1 MEAVRSEGF
10 AFGGGVARLSALSVG
25 LWVVGVLTVHF
36 AAPFG
41 AFGAPFAAVLMIA
54 TIPLAWLTVRL
65 AGRSGGLGRGRIVE
79 AVALASMPALVLDG
93 VALTWMPAVYSL
105 DVGEERAAAAWL
117 LWFVGVS
124 LAIAVWKSL
133 RVR

>member
-1 MEAVRSEGF
+1 MEAVRGLGF
-10 AFGGGVARLSALSVG
+10 AFGGMVVRLSALSVG
-25 LWVVGVLTVHF
+25 LWVVGVLAVHF

-41 AFGAPFAAVLMIA
+41 VFGAPFAAILLIA

-65 AGRSGGLGRGRIVE
+65 AGRFSPGRIVE

-93 VALTWMPAVYSL
+93 LALTWMPAVYSV
-105 DVGEERAAAAWL
+105 DAGEQRAAAAWL

-124 LAIAVWKSL
+124 LAIAIWKSF

>member
-1 MEAVRSEGF
+1 
-10 AFGGGVARLSALSVG
+10 
-25 LWVVGVLTVHF
+25 
-36 AAPFG
+36 
-41 AFGAPFAAVLMIA
+41 
-54 TIPLAWLTVRL
+54 
-65 AGRSGGLGRGRIVE
+65 
-79 AVALASMPALVLDG
+79 